1 MQNFKAQLYQKVQ
14 TICQKIFEYAGNQN
28 REQIKASRELD
39 NQIFGFGFHYP
50 PYKRVILTVL
60 ISQTAR
66 NFSWVLMGHLK
77 KYFSAVFRLSV

>member
-28 REQIKASRELD
+28 REQIKTSQGLN

-66 NFSWVLMGHLK
+66 NFSVLFDI
-77 KYFSAVFRLSV
+77 KYHFL